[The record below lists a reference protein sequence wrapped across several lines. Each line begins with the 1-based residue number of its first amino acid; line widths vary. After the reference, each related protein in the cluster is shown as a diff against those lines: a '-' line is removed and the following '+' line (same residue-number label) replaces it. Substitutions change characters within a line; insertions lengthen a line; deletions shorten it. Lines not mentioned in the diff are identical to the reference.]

1 LRAVDNSGPRRDIHN
16 YLDDRRRFA
25 QLLPEPRLTMRTMA
39 QRSSGA
45 FPAAALEWLAPAVTG
60 RVLAVGKP
68 SASVAAA
75 SATEPGQIVMVDR
88 SPAAVRAACHR
99 YPSFHGVSAA
109 PDALPFLPCSF
120 AEVVVAQ
127 GMHRLAPESTLAEF
141 ARVLAPGGRLAVL
154 YTVRNDSVPWVRRLA
169 AILRNF
175 DPSAMSGSPEV
186 TAVAALS
193 SSPHFSRVEHR
204 TFRRWVP
211 ITRDGMLEMV
221 SNAPNLVNLP
231 DPDASR
237 LLAGVEALYESS
249 ARNPEPLLL
258 PYSVLCW
265 RARVDHS
272 ELSGLLR
279 LPAEGLQITL

>member
-1 LRAVDNSGPRRDIHN
+1 MQRLCLVCSYGFGVAWSRECERIEAVSYTH
-16 YLDDRRRFA
+16 LDVYKR
-25 QLLPEPRLTMRTMA
+25 Q
-39 QRSSGA
+39 
-45 FPAAALEWLAPAVTG
+45 
-60 RVLAVGKP
+60 
-68 SASVAAA
+68 
-75 SATEPGQIVMVDR
+75 
-88 SPAAVRAACHR
+88 
-99 YPSFHGVSAA
+99 
-109 PDALPFLPCSF
+109 
-120 AEVVVAQ
+120 
-127 GMHRLAPESTLAEF
+127 
-141 ARVLAPGGRLAVL
+141 VL
-154 YTVRNDSVPWVRRLA
+154 YTVRDDSVPWVRRLA

-186 TAVAALS
+186 AAVAALS

-204 TFRRWVP
+204 AFRRWVP